1 MTLNDIRKVLDAEV
15 IAGNERLDREI
26 GYAFAADL
34 LSDVLAIAR
43 RGADSALLI
52 TGNIT
57 HQVIYTADVV
67 DLGAILF
74 VRGKRPT
81 DSMVQLANQ
90 MQIPLLMTS
99 YIMFETCGRLYQ
111 QGLKGCIEKAGDGS
125 D

>member
-15 IAGNERLDREI
+15 IAGNERLDKEI

-43 RGADSALLI
+43 RGADGALLI

-57 HQVIYTADVV
+57 LQVIYTADVV

-81 DSMVQLANQ
+81 ESMVELANQ
-90 MQIPLLMTS
+90 MQIPLLMTP

-111 QGLKGCIEKAGDGS
+111 RGLKGCVEKAGDGS

>member
-81 DSMVQLANQ
+81 ASMVQLANQ

>member
-1 MTLNDIRKVLDAEV
+1 MRLRDIQELLDADV
-15 IAGNERLDREI
+15 LTGKKNLDKEI
-26 GYAFAADL
+26 THAFAADL

-43 RGADSALLI
+43 RGADGALLI
-52 TGNIT
+52 TGNMT

-81 DSMVQLANQ
+81 ESMLDLAEE
-90 MQIPLLMTS
+90 MEIPLLMTS

-111 QGLKGCIEKAGDGS
+111 HGLKGCIEKVGDGT

>member
-1 MTLNDIRKVLDAEV
+1 MMLRDIQKLLDAEV
-15 IAGNERLDREI
+15 LTGKKSLDREI
-26 GYAFAADL
+26 THAFAADL

-43 RGADSALLI
+43 RGADGALLI
-52 TGNIT
+52 TGNMT

-81 DSMVQLANQ
+81 ESMLDLAEE
-90 MQIPLLMTS
+90 MGIPLLMTS

-111 QGLKGCIEKAGDGS
+111 HGLKGCIEKVGDGT

>member
-1 MTLNDIRKVLDAEV
+1 MTLHAIRKVLDAEE
-15 IAGNERLDREI
+15 IAGNESMDKEI

-43 RGADSALLI
+43 RGADGALLI
-52 TGNIT
+52 SGNIT
-57 HQVIYTADVV
+57 LQVIYTADVV
-67 DLGAILF
+67 YLGAILF

-81 DSMVQLANQ
+81 ESMVQLANQ

-111 QGLKGCIEKAGDGS
+111 RGLKGGVEKAGHGS

>member
-15 IAGNERLDREI
+15 IAGNERLDKEV

-43 RGADSALLI
+43 RGADGALLI

-81 DSMVQLANQ
+81 ESMIQLANQ
-90 MQIPLLMTS
+90 MQIPLLMTP
-99 YIMFETCGRLYQ
+99 YIMFETCGRLYEH
-111 QGLKGCIEKAGDGS
+111 GLKACIEKAGDGS

>member
-1 MTLNDIRKVLDAEV
+1 MTLNEIRKVLGAEV

-43 RGADSALLI
+43 RGADGVLLI

-74 VRGKRPT
+74 VRGKRPS

-90 MQIPLLMTS
+90 MQIPMLMTS

>member
-1 MTLNDIRKVLDAEV
+1 MTLNDIQKILDAEV
-15 IAGNERLDREI
+15 ISGNERLDKEI

-43 RGADSALLI
+43 RGADGALLI
-52 TGNIT
+52 TGNVT
-57 HQVIYTADVV
+57 LQVIYTADVV

-81 DSMVQLANQ
+81 ESMIQLANQ

-111 QGLKGCIEKAGDGS
+111 LGLKGCVEKAGDGS